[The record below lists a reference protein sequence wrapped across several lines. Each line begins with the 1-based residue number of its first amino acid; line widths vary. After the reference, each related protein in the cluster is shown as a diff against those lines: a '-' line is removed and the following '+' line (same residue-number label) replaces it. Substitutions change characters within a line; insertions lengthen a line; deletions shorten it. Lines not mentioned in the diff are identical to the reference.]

1 MKLSDFP
8 KDKIT
13 GTTVKD
19 YFEGKFLLWCK
30 YHAPEKEEDPKS
42 EFMNLLARLGS
53 KHEET
58 VVRKHFP
65 GLKRL
70 EVYTTE
76 QVLTELKKGEKAF
89 TNLPVFSI
97 IEQFMGFPDLLVKKK
112 GESTLGDFY
121 YVVKEIKSRRNLAKS
136 HIMQAAFYNYVLGQL
151 QGYTPEEFY
160 LINRDDEEF
169 AFDYSHYKPK
179 LMEALEEIK
188 EIIKGKKIPPAIDTG
203 YPWKNY
209 AEKLARKKKDITLVQ
224 GITESSRDAYFQAGY
239 KTINSI
245 VLASAEDLMKIKGVG
260 LKTAEKVKR
269 SAKAWKTGKPVIFG
283 KPTFKPAGVEIFFD
297 LETAAP
303 DEELGVTESVNYL
316 FGMLVRNDKEV
327 YVPIVA
333 KDLKS
338 EKKAF
343 REFLKFLSQFDD
355 YVLYIYSGYE
365 IKHLER
371 LFKACRTP
379 KQVQEKILGSIVD
392 LLKVVTSSVVFPTLR
407 NGLKDVAKYLGFKWR
422 HDDVTGSESMAMY
435 LEYVNTGDTKIL
447 QKIIDYN
454 EDDVVATRV
463 VRDWL
468 GKVNKG

>member
-8 KDKIT
+8 KTKIT

-30 YHAPEKEEDPKS
+30 YHAPEKEQDPKS
-42 EFMNLLARLGS
+42 EYMDLLADIGK
-53 KHEET
+53 KHEGK
-58 VVRKHFP
+58 VIKKHFP

-70 EVYTTE
+70 EVYTTD
-76 QVLTELKKGEKAF
+76 QVLNELKKGGKAF

-97 IEQFMGFPDLLVKKK
+97 LEQFFGFPDLLVKKK
-112 GESTLGDFY
+112 GESKLGDFH
-121 YVVKEIKSRRNLAKS
+121 YVVKEIKSAKNLRKG
-136 HIMQAAFYNYVLGQL
+136 HIMQTAFYNYVLGQL
-151 QGYTPEEFY
+151 QGYAPEEFY

-169 AFDYSHYKPK
+169 AFDYSHYKHQ
-179 LMEALEEIK
+179 LMEALDEIK
-188 EIIKGKKIPPAIDTG
+188 EIIVGKKILPAIGTG
-203 YPWKNY
+203 YPWSEY
-209 AEKLARKKKDITLVQ
+209 AEKLARRKKDITLVQ
-224 GITESSRDAYFQAGY
+224 GITETNREAYYHAGY
-239 KTINSI
+239 KTISSI
-245 VLASAEDLMKIKGVG
+245 DRASLNDLTKIKGIG

-283 KPTFKPAGVEIFFD
+283 KPTFKPAAVEIFFD

-303 DEELGVTESVNYL
+303 DEELGVTEAVNYL

-327 YVPIVA
+327 FVPIVA

-338 EKKAF
+338 EKKVF

-355 YVLYIYSGYE
+355 YVLYIYTSYE
-365 IKHLER
+365 IGHLER

-379 KQVQEKILGSIVD
+379 KKVQDQILGSIVD
-392 LLKVVTSSVVFPTLR
+392 LHKVVTSSVVFPTLN
-407 NGLKDVAKYLGFKWR
+407 NGLKGIAKYLGCKWR

-435 LEYVNTGDTKIL
+435 LEYVNTGDKKIL

-468 GKVNKG
+468 GKI